1 MSIKEIKLNPSLPA
15 QERKVQ
21 GQREDSLM
29 KACKEFEAVY
39 TYQLLKSMRATIE
52 KCDLFHG
59 GRGEEIYESLLDQE
73 LSKSMAGS
81 SYNSLASMLYRQLKG
96 KEGPTGVEENNIV
109 FTEKGPEKTVPLLP
123 VDATI
128 SSEFGWRT
136 DPITGENRFHNG
148 LDLATEEGTPVRAP
162 LGGRVIMNG
171 FQEGYGNVV
180 VLDHGQGI
188 TTLYGHNKENLV
200 KEGEWVQKGA
210 VLAAVGS
217 SGRSTGSH
225 LHFEVRRHGRH
236 LDPRDFLKKG
246 PLAQG

>member
-15 QERKVQ
+15 KEKKVQ
-21 GQREDSLM
+21 GQRDDSLM
-29 KACKEFEAVY
+29 KACKEFESVY

-128 SSEFGWRT
+128 SSEFGWRK

-148 LDLATEEGTPVRAP
+148 LDLAAGEGTPVRAP
-162 LGGRVIMNG
+162 MGGRVIMNG
-171 FQEGYGNVV
+171 FQAVSYTH
-180 VLDHGQGI
+180 L
-188 TTLYGHNKENLV
+188 TLPTKRIV
-200 KEGEWVQKGA
+200 
-210 VLAAVGS
+210 
-217 SGRSTGSH
+217 
-225 LHFEVRRHGRH
+225 
-236 LDPRDFLKKG
+236 
-246 PLAQG
+246 